1 MIISTNPL
9 DKLKKH
15 RETSREIRKGF
26 SKYPRNLVI
35 LFCLL
40 LCSFEKPRGSSHQ
53 RTIKQ
58 IVHFNFTALVLQ
70 GKWKL
75 CSSVC
80 KSSRCLLP
88 SCSYFSHSQWCSANP
103 SGLNSG
109 VTSYPSRSSPEHQ
122 HHQPSNDLHGILT
135 VRIDCVWLCRQTQ
148 EATLWWHKR
157 HRTIALGRE
166 RLNHVKG
173 VMSLRRNWHI
183 YIHIYMCM
191 YILQKNNNKK
201 MMFFINHPDLPGWVK
216 LLHEDGTMT
225 SMFPHGFHSFK
236 PLYLI
241 VWFLGTGKTIHWRV
255 TNHGGF

>member
-109 VTSYPSRSSPEHQ
+109 VTSYPSRSSPE
-122 HHQPSNDLHGILT
+122 SISITSLLT
-135 VRIDCVWLCRQTQ
+135 ICVGSWQSGLT
-148 EATLWWHKR
+148 ASDSAGR
-157 HRTIALGRE
+157 HRKQPFGDINGTEPLPSAENGWITLGE
-166 RLNHVKG
+166 
-173 VMSLRRNWHI
+173 
-183 YIHIYMCM
+183 
-191 YILQKNNNKK
+191 
-201 MMFFINHPDLPGWVK
+201 
-216 LLHEDGTMT
+216 
-225 SMFPHGFHSFK
+225 
-236 PLYLI
+236 
-241 VWFLGTGKTIHWRV
+241 
-255 TNHGGF
+255 